1 MRRSLRSLSI
11 IVLSGLLLF
20 MGAEQFVADFY
31 WRMAHKDGDEQNK
44 TIEYLERCIAIDSE
58 NAMFHFSLGRAYL
71 REAFG
76 KSTPPG
82 KKNDWIRKSVREFH
96 EAVDLNPLSADYH
109 FHLGISYESLAYPPP
124 FYWEVIQNSLK
135 RAALLNLTDV
145 RRLYSMGMYYVNE
158 YNRLRNMDMNTLDL
172 RSPEYERYVALSK
185 DNYQFFFRKLLD
197 ANDEYFWKILREC
210 FSVNQE
216 YADLRG
222 LIRDIPRDHAF
233 LARFLNK
240 KGMWEEA
247 KKEFRVALNLEP
259 TNPMHYSS
267 FAHALFKRGY
277 YENAIDWW
285 QRQKALDPRNEKP
298 YLFSVTSFVKL
309 KQFDDAL
316 REIRQLIALYPENIT
331 YQVKLIRVLMAA
343 RRFDE
348 AIEEYHKRME
358 KNPNFSKNTY
368 NSVRYYQ
375 KRGNHSKA
383 AKILDRALTSFLH
396 K

>member
-1 MRRSLRSLSI
+1 
-11 IVLSGLLLF
+11 
-20 MGAEQFVADFY
+20 
-31 WRMAHKDGDEQNK
+31 
-44 TIEYLERCIAIDSE
+44 
-58 NAMFHFSLGRAYL
+58 
-71 REAFG
+71 
-76 KSTPPG
+76 
-82 KKNDWIRKSVREFH
+82 
-96 EAVDLNPLSADYH
+96 
-109 FHLGISYESLAYPPP
+109 
-124 FYWEVIQNSLK
+124 
-135 RAALLNLTDV
+135 
-145 RRLYSMGMYYVNE
+145 
-158 YNRLRNMDMNTLDL
+158 
-172 RSPEYERYVALSK
+172 
-185 DNYQFFFRKLLD
+185 
-197 ANDEYFWKILREC
+197 
-210 FSVNQE
+210 
-216 YADLRG
+216 
-222 LIRDIPRDHAF
+222 
-233 LARFLNK
+233 
-240 KGMWEEA
+240 MWEEA